1 MNIAIE
7 VRIAIVVAT
16 ALALGGMSA
25 LSAHAV
31 SGTNAADVRVTVEA
45 RQGGEWF
52 DARRTNANDSGV
64 ISFEDALPGKY
75 RFDIADE
82 DVVAGQ
88 SLGIKATMLDEDGI
102 ELDEKSDVDVYVHLG
117 DQKVFA
123 GTTQTDSDGELELE
137 GIIHNVIYEVDVK
150 DEGDLSAK
158 DSTRVKMYAQ
168 IDDSD
173 WFKAATKRLKDNTV
187 LRVENVLPG
196 KYKFKYK
203 SKDRDTAPQAFTL
216 NARLRDEKG
225 RKIKEKTKVKL
236 YAYPY
241 GVRTFVAEI
250 KTDKKGWIT
259 VPGVQTHMKYKVK
272 VD

>member
-1 MNIAIE
+1 MNTAIE
-7 VRIAIVVAT
+7 TRVALVAMM
-16 ALALGGMSA
+16 ALVLGGMST

-31 SGTNAADVRVTVEA
+31 AGTNAADVEVTVEA

-52 DARRTNANDSGV
+52 DARRTNASEDGV

-82 DVVAGQ
+82 DLTTGQ
-88 SLGIKATMLDEDGI
+88 SLGVKVRMLDEDGT
-102 ELDEKSDVDVYVHLG
+102 ELDEESDVDIYVHLG

-123 GTTQTDSDGELELE
+123 GTTQTDDEGDLELE
-137 GIIHNVIYEVDVK
+137 GILHNVTYEVDVK
-150 DEGDLSAK
+150 DDGDLSAK
-158 DSTRVKMYAQ
+158 DSTRVMMYAK

-173 WFKAATKRLKDNTV
+173 WFKASTKRLEDNTV

-203 SKDRDTAPQAFTL
+203 NKDKDTAPQSFVL
-216 NARLRDEKG
+216 NARLRDEEGK
-225 RKIKEKTKVKL
+225 KLKKATKVKL

-241 GVRTFVAEI
+241 GVKTFVAEI